1 MGTTTTPRGP
11 NEPLT
16 SARAAND
23 RPSDPPAGDATNNSR
38 TLRRAL
44 SSVDG
49 LSRRSIDRSIVQ
61 TYLYSW
67 VVTSCVDEMQINKV
81 TEWRGHRV
89 AR

>member
-1 MGTTTTPRGP
+1 MIASPIRRPATQ
-11 NEPLT
+11 LT
-16 SARAAND
+16 IPARFGEHYH
-23 RPSDPPAGDATNNSR
+23 PSTAFLA
-38 TLRRAL
+38 
-44 SSVDG
+44 
-49 LSRRSIDRSIVQ
+49 DRSIVQ